1 MKVRTLIGLIL
12 LLSFGSFAS
21 DSQNYILGAGDKIE
35 IKKSSWITTF
45 KGLTVHS
52 EDDNRWAVKKDG
64 GQFDQFTGATIT
76 PRAVVNSVKNAV
88 LFAQNEFDTIFT
100 APNSQCEEVSQ

>member
-1 MKVRTLIGLIL
+1 MRTTKHEETPGL
-12 LLSFGSFAS
+12 
-21 DSQNYILGAGDKIE
+21 GDKIE

-52 EDDNRWAVKKDG
+52 EDDNRWAVKKDD

-100 APNSQCEEVSQ
+100 APNSQCEEVTQ